1 MQKAHGKSAEM
12 DNDYEI
18 VFDHLQPHHEDS
30 HPSYDLEEQPTVV
43 YVDDMGQES
52 L

>member
-1 MQKAHGKSAEM
+1 MQKAHNKSAERG
-12 DNDYEI
+12 NDYEI

-43 YVDDMGQES
+43 YVDDMG
-52 L
+52 